1 MTRLVP
7 VGVHRSRTL
16 LPAVASAEGHRAT
29 PLELF
34 FDLAYVYA
42 FTQVSRLMAERHDPV
57 GLVQGVV
64 VLALLWWSWT
74 AFSWLSNHA
83 HADEG
88 AVPVAVIVA
97 MVAVFL
103 AALVVPQAYTDLAEG
118 AGAPLVLVGALL
130 VARLAHAS
138 VYAFGAVEDVRMRRR
153 VVRAVILP
161 LLPTATLLV
170 AGALAPGAA
179 RLWLW
184 CAAAVLEPALS
195 YAATHRA
202 DFRLPSAAHVAERYG
217 LVVILSLGESV
228 LAVGTGI
235 GATGD
240 AVTVPVLL
248 GSVLAMLIPV
258 AMWWAYFAR
267 YARPAERALAGAQG
281 AARARLANEGYSY
294 LHLVVV
300 TGVVVA
306 ALGIETAMA
315 HLGEPEALGAFAAG
329 ALGGGVACFLTG
341 TALFARRMLGHWPA
355 VRLGGAL
362 VLLAAV
368 PVLAGARPMTALAL
382 TVGLLIGLLVVERLV
397 VVPTP
402 ARAPGA
408 AGRMVPGTGPATALG
423 AVHDRDGV

>member
-1 MTRLVP
+1 
-7 VGVHRSRTL
+7 
-16 LPAVASAEGHRAT
+16 
-29 PLELF
+29 
-34 FDLAYVYA
+34 
-42 FTQVSRLMAERHDPV
+42 AERHDPV
-57 GLVQGVV
+57 GLVQGLV

-97 MVAVFL
+97 MVSVFL
-103 AALVVPQAYTDLAEG
+103 AGLVVPQAYADLDGG
-118 AGAPLVLVGALL
+118 AAAPLILVAALL

-161 LLPTATLLV
+161 LLPTAALLV
-170 AGALAPGAA
+170 GGALTPGTT

-184 CAAAVLEPALS
+184 FGAAVLEPALS

-202 DFRLPSAAHVAERYG
+202 DFRVPSAAHVTERYG

-235 GATGD
+235 GAAGE
-240 AVTVPVLL
+240 PVAAAALL
-248 GSVLAMLIPV
+248 GSVLAMLISV

-267 YARPAERALAGAQG
+267 YARPAEHALAGAHG

-300 TGVVVA
+300 AGVVVA

-315 HLGEPEALGAFAAG
+315 HLGEPEALGGFAAG
-329 ALGGGVACFLTG
+329 ALGGGIACFLIG

-362 VLLAAV
+362 AQLVV
-368 PVLAGARPMTALAL
+368 IPVLATVRPMTALAL
-382 TVGLLIGLLVVERLV
+382 VVGLLIGLLVVERLV
-397 VVPTP
+397 P
-402 ARAPGA
+402 ARSTDVAPGTA
-408 AGRMVPGTGPATALG
+408 TRMGTGTEPAGTLG
-423 AVHDRDGV
+423 AVPDHDEV